1 MKFFGII
8 VINILFSTISVGQTD
23 KGFPVLSDTDFEGIK
38 IPRTEYYDGNSLWG
52 LIDGGADLY
61 LEYGFNELGF
71 QEVEWKGFNFRVEL
85 YRMLDDTS
93 AYGIFSAS
101 RYKCAS
107 RDTITKYICVNPFQ
121 VQAAVGDYYISIAND
136 KGTNEA
142 QSVTLKIFSKIVSK
156 MEEHYFAM
164 PPFFDKEIFSLYIH
178 NFKVVKGE
186 LGFQNAFPMWEEMFE
201 DFENYEADILPIEDE
216 RGFAYVSLINFRT
229 EKDAKRFVAD
239 NPEGDTRI
247 IKMISSSKMIFIETN
262 MNKNDLEEILH
273 LRDN

>member
-8 VINILFSTISVGQTD
+8 VIYILLSSISVGQTD
-23 KGFPVLSDTDFEGIK
+23 KGFPVLSESDFEGMK
-38 IPRTEYYDGNSLWG
+38 IQRTEYYDDNSLWG
-52 LIDGGADLY
+52 LINGGADVY
-61 LEYGFNELGF
+61 LEYGFDELGF
-71 QEVEWKGFNFRVEL
+71 QEVEWIGFNFRVEL
-85 YRMLDDTS
+85 YRMLDVIS

-121 VQAAVGDYYISIAND
+121 VQAAIGDYYISIAND

-142 QSVTLKIFSKIVSK
+142 QLNTLKIISKIVSR

-164 PPFFDKEIFSLYIH
+164 PPFFDKEIFSPYIH
-178 NFKVVKGE
+178 NFKVVKGG
-186 LGFQNAFPMWEEMFE
+186 LGFQNAFPMWEDMFE
-201 DFENYEADILPIEDE
+201 DFENYEVDILPIEDE

-239 NPEGDTRI
+239 NAEGDTKI
-247 IKMISSSKMIFIETN
+247 IKMLSSTEMIFIVTN
-262 MNKNDLEEILH
+262 MNKNNLEEILH